1 MENGEGTGPRLVV
14 GAGYALYRG
23 PLADSHTHRHAAFQ
37 VAFALGAADPVPT
50 VTATDAD
57 GVRHCGAALVV
68 APMVRHRMHPV
79 RQLVTYF
86 IDPHCAFADRLR
98 SPGGRGITVAPQW
111 RGLREEQVRPGGAL
125 PSARVD
131 PRLRAA
137 MEAAGDDDV
146 PLAGLAA
153 RVGLSP
159 QRLRALAQEQ
169 LGLPLARWRIWRR
182 LARAAD
188 ALRAGSTPAE
198 AALLGGFADQAHF
211 GRRMREMTGLTPAAV
226 LPALRPADGREPAN
240 GQGRRAT

>member
-1 MENGEGTGPRLVV
+1 MENREGTGPRLVV
-14 GAGYALYRG
+14 GTGYALYRG

-37 VAFALGAADPVPT
+37 VAFAPGAADPLPV
-50 VTATDAD
+50 VTATDGH
-57 GVRHCGAALVV
+57 GVRHRGAALVV
-68 APMVRHRMHPV
+68 APMVRHRMQPV
-79 RQLVTYF
+79 RELVTYF
-86 IDPHCAFADRLR
+86 VDPHCAFADRLR
-98 SPGGRGITVAPQW
+98 TPGGPGIAVAPHW
-111 RGLREEQVRPGGAL
+111 HGLREEQVRPAGAL
-125 PSARVD
+125 PSDRVD

-137 MEAAGDDDV
+137 MEAAGDDAV

-226 LPALRPADGREPAN
+226 LPALRPVPPPVG
-240 GQGRRAT
+240 GQARRAT

>member
-1 MENGEGTGPRLVV
+1 MENREGTGPRLVV
-14 GAGYALYRG
+14 GTGYALYRG

-37 VAFALGAADPVPT
+37 VAFAPGAADPLPT
-50 VTATDAD
+50 VTATDGH
-57 GVRHCGAALVV
+57 GVRHRGAALVV
-68 APMVRHRMHPV
+68 APMVRHRMQPV
-79 RQLVTYF
+79 RELVTYF
-86 IDPHCAFADRLR
+86 VDPHCAFADRLR
-98 SPGGRGITVAPQW
+98 TPGGPGITVAPHW
-111 RGLREEQVRPGGAL
+111 HGLREEQVRPAGAL
-125 PSARVD
+125 PSDRVD

-137 MEAAGDDDV
+137 MEAAGDDAV

-226 LPALRPADGREPAN
+226 LPALRPVLPPVG
-240 GQGRRAT
+240 GQARRAT